1 MEYAINVTGLC
12 KSYQDFALDNVSFA
26 VPKGSIMG
34 FIGENG
40 AGKSTTIKAMLNL
53 IHRDAGT
60 VEILGMDL
68 DSHEKEI
75 KERIGVVF
83 DECCFHDNLTPA
95 DISKILGNI
104 YQNWDGKLYQ
114 KYLAQF
120 GLDEKKKIKEFSR
133 GMKMKLGIAAALAHR
148 PDVLILDEAT
158 SGLDP
163 IVREEIL
170 DIFLDFIQDENHAI
184 LISSHITSDLDKIAD
199 YLTFIHHGRII
210 LSSGRDDLMDSMG
223 IVKCGTEELEKIEQ
237 DQIIRYRKNQF
248 GCEVLIRNKRS
259 FAVGHPEMV
268 IDPVTTE
275 AIMLFYSRGEE
286 L

>member
-68 DSHEKEI
+68 DGHEKEI

-114 KYLAQF
+114 KYLVQF

-210 LSSGRDDLMDSMG
+210 LSLGRDDLMDSMG
-223 IVKCGTEELEKIEQ
+223 IVKCGAEDLEKIEQ

>member
-1 MEYAINVTGLC
+1 
-12 KSYQDFALDNVSFA
+12 
-26 VPKGSIMG
+26 
-34 FIGENG
+34 
-40 AGKSTTIKAMLNL
+40 
-53 IHRDAGT
+53 GT

-68 DSHEKEI
+68 DGHEKEI

-114 KYLAQF
+114 KYLVQF

-133 GMKMKLGIAAALAHR
+133 GMKMKLGSAAALAHR

-223 IVKCGTEELEKIEQ
+223 IVKCGAEDLVKIEQ

>member
-68 DSHEKEI
+68 DGHEKEI

-114 KYLAQF
+114 KYLVQF

-223 IVKCGTEELEKIEQ
+223 IVKCGAEDLEKIEQ

-275 AIMLFYSRGEE
+275 AIMLFYSPGEE

>member
-60 VEILGMDL
+60 VEILGMVL
-68 DSHEKEI
+68 DGHEKEI

-114 KYLAQF
+114 KYLVQF

-223 IVKCGTEELEKIEQ
+223 IVKGAEDLEKIEQ

>member
-68 DSHEKEI
+68 DGHEKEI

-104 YQNWDGKLYQ
+104 YQNWDGRLYQ

>member
-60 VEILGMDL
+60 VEILGMVL
-68 DSHEKEI
+68 DGHEKEI

-104 YQNWDGKLYQ
+104 YQNWDGRLYQ

-223 IVKCGTEELEKIEQ
+223 IVKCGAEDLEKIEQ

>member
-68 DSHEKEI
+68 DGHEKEI

-120 GLDEKKKIKEFSR
+120 GLDAKKKIKEFSR

-223 IVKCGTEELEKIEQ
+223 IVKCGAEDLEKIEQ

>member
-120 GLDEKKKIKEFSR
+120 GLDAKKKIKEFSR

-210 LSSGRDDLMDSMG
+210 LSDGRDDLMDSMG
-223 IVKCGTEELEKIEQ
+223 IVKCGIEDLAKIEK

-248 GCEVLIRNKRS
+248 GCEVLVRNKRS
-259 FAVGHPEMV
+259 FAAGHPNMV

>member
-53 IHRDAGT
+53 IHRDAGN

-68 DSHEKEI
+68 DGHEKEI

-114 KYLAQF
+114 KYLVQF

-223 IVKCGTEELEKIEQ
+223 IVKCGAEDLEKIEQ